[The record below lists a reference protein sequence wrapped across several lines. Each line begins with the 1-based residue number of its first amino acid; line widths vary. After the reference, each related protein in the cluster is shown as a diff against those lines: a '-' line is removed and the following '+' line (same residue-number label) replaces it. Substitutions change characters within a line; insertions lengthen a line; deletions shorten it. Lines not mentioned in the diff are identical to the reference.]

1 MNKEHFPIFKNYTE
15 KKLIYLDSASTT
27 QKPKILSQAITHF
40 YENYNSNIGRSAYNL
55 AYIADQAY
63 EKSRKNIANF
73 IGADPETITFT
84 LGATHSLNLVAYTL
98 SQKIKK
104 GSKIILSI
112 LEHHANILP
121 WQFLA
126 KSMQLELVYIEDF
139 YQLANPNT
147 IDDSLFENVSVIAL
161 PHVTN
166 TTGQIIPIEKWI
178 KLAKEKNIYTVIDGS
193 QAICSFPLNLM
204 QLNPDFYIFSAHK
217 LYGPMG
223 LGILMIKKSL
233 IRNLQPLLLGGGIIE
248 DVTKNNFVLVE
259 DIRKFEAGTPN
270 IANVYAFS
278 EVLTWLNDNDWE
290 TELKKLKYLNN
301 KLKENLSDFNFIIPI
316 ISNSDLD
323 FTHIYS
329 FNIKNVHAHDVGTY
343 LDQKGIC
350 VRVGKHCAYPLHEY
364 LDLNSSIR
372 VSWGIY
378 NDEDDLLHIV
388 NEIENC
394 SVFFK

>member
-1 MNKEHFPIFKNYTE
+1 
-15 KKLIYLDSASTT
+15 
-27 QKPKILSQAITHF
+27 
-40 YENYNSNIGRSAYNL
+40 
-55 AYIADQAY
+55 
-63 EKSRKNIANF
+63 
-73 IGADPETITFT
+73 
-84 LGATHSLNLVAYTL
+84 
-98 SQKIKK
+98 
-104 GSKIILSI
+104 
-112 LEHHANILP
+112 
-121 WQFLA
+121 
-126 KSMQLELVYIEDF
+126 
-139 YQLANPNT
+139 
-147 IDDSLFENVSVIAL
+147 
-161 PHVTN
+161 
-166 TTGQIIPIEKWI
+166 
-178 KLAKEKNIYTVIDGS
+178 
-193 QAICSFPLNLM
+193 
-204 QLNPDFYIFSAHK
+204 
-217 LYGPMG
+217 MG
-223 LGILMIKKSL
+223 LGVLMIKKSL
-233 IRNLQPLLLGGGIIE
+233 IKNLQPLLLGGGIIE
-248 DVTKNNFVLVE
+248 DVTKNKFVLVE

-278 EVLTWLNDNDWE
+278 EVLTWLNNNDWE
-290 TELKKLKYLNN
+290 TELKKIQYLND
-301 KLKENLSDFNFIIPI
+301 KLKKTLSNFNFIIPI